1 MRTRVQ
7 LSSTYG
13 GGAGVVLYACI
24 LQAGGA
30 EPVGFLGLARQ
41 LVQWKWWATSLLHD
55 VLEAEKEGSTPFCE
69 DWRKNGWRRAAFI
82 CFCHGSARRFCASSS
97 SSLGICAPHCAG
109 LGHQGSVT
117 VVAVGVQRTQ
127 EKALG
132 RMSRIHT
139 LASSSWPWSLAL
151 GAALL
156 PPVVLD

>member
-1 MRTRVQ
+1 MRTWVQ
-7 LSSTYG
+7 LSSTSR

-30 EPVGFLGLARQ
+30 EPVGFLGLAGQ

-55 VLEAEKEGSTPFCE
+55 VLGTEKEERAPFCE

-82 CFCHGSARRFCASSS
+82 CFCHGSARRFCPSSS
-97 SSLGICAPHCAG
+97 SSLFVCALQCAG
-109 LGHQGSVT
+109 LGRQGSVT

-139 LASSSWPWSLAL
+139 LASSSRPRSLAL

-156 PPVVLD
+156 PPEVLD